1 LLSGGQAAACFVCFD
16 PPLLLGEIAVYNAYM
31 EAQGVV
37 ASDQPGAGLPHLYR
51 PMGHDR
57 GAPPFTGLSYAGK
70 PRSTATRIPSSCGSG
85 ETVAS
90 FPLTSVDA
98 VKFRTAL
105 EASRD
110 RGGPFGVEAVLN
122 KTRIEAEDTIKTVS
136 VCAGGA

>member
-51 PMGHDR
+51 PKGHDR
-57 GAPPFTGLSYAGK
+57 GAPPGA
-70 PRSTATRIPSSCGSG
+70 
-85 ETVAS
+85 TVAS